1 VRELPT
7 PVPTPV
13 PGQRDVYSVSRLNA
27 EARRL
32 LEASFREVWV
42 EGEISNLSRPG
53 SGHIY
58 FTLKDDTAQ
67 VRCALFR
74 QRRDV
79 LALEPEAGARVLVRA
94 RVTLYENRGD
104 FQLVVQHLEDA
115 GEGALLRAFE
125 QLKRKLES
133 EGLFEPGRKR
143 ELPRFPRRVG
153 IITSATGAAVRDVIA
168 TFRRRCPAV
177 PLLIYPSAVQGAAAV
192 PELLAALAA
201 AQQRAEC
208 DALIVTRG
216 GGSLE
221 DLQAFNDES
230 VARAIAA
237 ASIPIVSGVGHD
249 IDFTISDFVADRR
262 APTPT
267 AAAELLS
274 PDAAEW
280 ISALAAVR
288 RQICRNVRASLENG
302 AQRVDGRTR
311 RLIHPRERLSHLSA
325 RLQHGV
331 TQLAAAAN
339 SALGRLLVQAERN
352 ESRLLMR
359 SPAPRLERLRD
370 RVERHR
376 YGLSR
381 SLPLDLDARAQALR
395 GIVGRLRAV
404 SPEAVLQRGYAVVTD
419 TASGHV
425 ISSADNVATGASVD
439 VALAHGALRCTV
451 TDRRR

>member
-302 AQRVDGRTR
+302 AQATGGR
-311 RLIHPRERLSHLSA
+311 
-325 RLQHGV
+325 
-331 TQLAAAAN
+331 AN
-339 SALGRLLVQAERN
+339 EKA
-352 ESRLLMR
+352 
-359 SPAPRLERLRD
+359 D
-370 RVERHR
+370 
-376 YGLSR
+376 
-381 SLPLDLDARAQALR
+381 
-395 GIVGRLRAV
+395 
-404 SPEAVLQRGYAVVTD
+404 
-419 TASGHV
+419 
-425 ISSADNVATGASVD
+425 SSA
-439 VALAHGALRCTV
+439 
-451 TDRRR
+451 